1 MGGRLKWFINEWEKQ
16 GAHPFHL
23 DLLRLGYRLPFR
35 EHPRLSRTP
44 CIISSYSEVDK
55 NNALSTSIQSLLT
68 KNAIEKVNREDSL
81 GFYSRL
87 FLVPKPGNRWRP
99 VIDLSSLNQFLTVSK
114 FKMETPESIRASL
127 RQGEWVTSIDLSD
140 AYLHLPIHPQSRKF
154 LRFHHQGNS
163 YQFTSLP
170 FGLATAPR
178 VFTSLVKE
186 VKLLALKQDIR
197 LHQYLDDWLIRAP
210 SQAESKEHTAN
221 LLSLIQS
228 LGFIVNHQ
236 KSELVPQQRFK
247 FIGYHFSLDQGL
259 VRPTQDRWAKIQNSF
274 NRISKKSVINART
287 LMSIIGLLASAEK
300 TVRLGRIH
308 MRPFQWHLKTHWKFP
323 MPLNSPIPWTQTMKQ
338 HAEWWLDPQHVLG
351 GEFLHPR
358 DHDVLIFTDASNA
371 GWGAHLDHASAGGLW
386 SHTEQ
391 QLHINV
397 LELKAVIL
405 ALKHFSDQCTKKQ
418 VLVAS
423 DNTTVV
429 AHTNKQ
435 GGTHSSELCALMWHL
450 LTWCNKHQI
459 LLRARHV
466 PGSLNVIADGLSRRN
481 QIQHTEWS
489 LSPQIFKQIAQLW
502 EHPQIDL
509 FATRLNTKL
518 PTYVSPIP
526 DPQAWAVDAL
536 NISWKN
542 IVGYALPP
550 TALLPRVVQKLLSQ
564 SCRLILIAP
573 GWPTKLWFWD
583 LVELSL
589 DHPRQLPPIRS
600 LLKQPLNNQFHTH
613 PESLNLHVWFLGVQ
627 SSRTRAS
634 LQKWQIELLH
644 LKDSL
649 LEPSMHQNG
658 QFFKDGAPTNRWTSG
673 LPL

>member
-1 MGGRLKWFINEWEKQ
+1 MVHKRMGKTRCSSFPLRPPQTRLSPTLQRTPKVVQDTMHHQQLQRSRQKQCLIDFYSKPSHKKRYREGKQ
-16 GAHPFHL
+16 GRQSRILQPTFPSSQTRKPVETRDRPQFFKSVSHGLKIQNGNPRIHTRIAETRGMGYLYRPLGCLPSSSHPSTIKEI
-23 DLLRLGYRLPFR
+23 PQVPPPR
-35 EHPRLSRTP
+35 E
-44 CIISSYSEVDK
+44 
-55 NNALSTSIQSLLT
+55 
-68 KNAIEKVNREDSL
+68 
-81 GFYSRL
+81 F
-87 FLVPKPGNRWRP
+87 
-99 VIDLSSLNQFLTVSK
+99 
-114 FKMETPESIRASL
+114 
-127 RQGEWVTSIDLSD
+127 
-140 AYLHLPIHPQSRKF
+140 LPIHQ
-154 LRFHHQGNS
+154 
-163 YQFTSLP
+163 
-170 FGLATAPR
+170 LAVWASHSPKGVHVPGKGGKTIG
-178 VFTSLVKE
+178 T
-186 VKLLALKQDIR
+186 KQDIR

-228 LGFIVNHQ
+228 LGFIVDHQ

-338 HAEWWLDPQHVLG
+338 HAEWWLDPQHVLC

-429 AHTNKQ
+429 AHINKQ
-435 GGTHSSELCALMWHL
+435 GGTHLPELCALMWHL

-542 IVGYALPP
+542 IVGYAFPP

-573 GWPTKLWFWD
+573 GWPTKPWFWD

>member
-1 MGGRLKWFINEWEKQ
+1 MGYLYRPFGCLSSSSHSPTIKEVSEVPPPRDFLPVHQLAVRASHSPTGFHVPSKGGQAVGTKTRHPVAPITGRLADQ
-16 GAHPFHL
+16 
-23 DLLRLGYRLPFR
+23 
-35 EHPRLSRTP
+35 
-44 CIISSYSEVDK
+44 
-55 NNALSTSIQSLLT
+55 STFPGKT
-68 KNAIEKVNREDSL
+68 KK
-81 GFYSRL
+81 
-87 FLVPKPGNRWRP
+87 
-99 VIDLSSLNQFLTVSK
+99 
-114 FKMETPESIRASL
+114 
-127 RQGEWVTSIDLSD
+127 
-140 AYLHLPIHPQSRKF
+140 
-154 LRFHHQGNS
+154 
-163 YQFTSLP
+163 
-170 FGLATAPR
+170 
-178 VFTSLVKE
+178 
-186 VKLLALKQDIR
+186 
-197 LHQYLDDWLIRAP
+197 
-210 SQAESKEHTAN
+210 HTAN

-236 KSELVPQQRFK
+236 KSELVPQQRFN

-259 VRPTQDRWAKIQNSF
+259 VKPTDDRWAKIQNSF

-323 MPLNSPIPWTQTMKQ
+323 MPLNSPIPWTRTMKQ
-338 HAEWWLDPQHVLG
+338 HGEWWLDPQNALS

-371 GWGAHLDHASAGGLW
+371 GWGAHLDHPSTGGLW
-386 SHTEQ
+386 SHTEK

-429 AHTNKQ
+429 AHINKQ
-435 GGTHSSELCALMWHL
+435 GGTHSPELCALMWQL
-450 LTWCNKHQI
+450 LRWCNKHQI

-509 FATRLNTKL
+509 FATCLNTKL

-536 NISWKN
+536 NIYWKN
-542 IVGYALPP
+542 IVGYAFPP

-573 GWPTKLWFWD
+573 GWLTKLWFWD

-589 DHPRQLPPIRS
+589 DHPRQLPPIQS

-613 PESLNLHVWFLGVQ
+613 PESLNLHAWFLGLQ

-634 LQKWQIELLH
+634 LQKWQIKLLH

-658 QFFKDGAPTNRWTSG
+658 QYFKDGAPTNRWTSG